1 MKDRIEKSMGK
12 DGLMQER
19 QEGSKGKRERGL
31 AFNRVKGR
39 KQSAWL
45 SRWDVASVKS
55 KTEVIEQ

>member
-1 MKDRIEKSMGK
+1 MGK